1 LEAVKTMAKEIPMRK
16 FMAKGRA
23 WLFGLG
29 LLAGQALAALPDPV
43 AFSWALEN
51 GDVARVR
58 AWLDEG
64 LDPEFFG
71 QRIGTGLMSAAWYGN
86 IEMMRLFVER
96 GANPRRV
103 NSHGEQALQLAAWNG
118 HLDAVKWL
126 LDHGAAINRDGD
138 YWGALHYAAFNG
150 HQELARH
157 LIERG
162 ADVNARSPNGSTPL
176 MMTAREGR
184 EEVAKLLLEAGADT
198 RAKNDW
204 GDTALALAMRHDHYR
219 LGKMISSPE
228 EFEIAVNAPKADS
241 VAPSRS
247 APPPAEIEEL
257 LAKLRESEAAG
268 LSSEHLRAQLRLRI
282 DELRAQAVAQR
293 AARRPAPLPYRPN
306 RIVVT
311 AKRNQFGGERAQ
323 ITAKSRTAKK
333 PPASLPV
340 KKAAAAKGKPPVQAK
355 AKGADRNAIIQA
367 RIAELMRQIRLAEA
381 QGRPTEALRQELYE
395 AVEAQK

>member
-1 LEAVKTMAKEIPMRK
+1 MAKEIPMRK

-23 WLFGLG
+23 WLIGLV
-29 LLAGQALAALPDPV
+29 LLTGQALAALPDPV
-43 AFSWALEN
+43 AFNWALEN

-71 QRIGTGLMSAAWYGN
+71 QRIGTGLMSAAWHGN
-86 IEMMRLFVER
+86 IEMMQLFVER

-118 HLDAVKWL
+118 HLEAVKWL
-126 LDHGAAINRDGD
+126 LEHGAAINRDGD

-150 HQELARH
+150 HQELARY

-184 EEVAKLLLEAGADT
+184 EGLAKVLLEAGADT
-198 RAKNDW
+198 QAKNDW
-204 GDTALALAMRHDHYR
+204 GDTALALAMRYDHYR

-228 EFEIAVNAPKADS
+228 EFEIAVKAPKEDS
-241 VAPSRS
+241 VAPPRS
-247 APPPAEIEEL
+247 VPPPAEIEEL

-268 LSSEHLRAQLRLRI
+268 QPSEHLRAQLRLRI
-282 DELRAQAVAQR
+282 DELRAQAVTQR
-293 AARRPAPLPYRPN
+293 VARRPAPLPYRPN
-306 RIVVT
+306 RVVIT

-323 ITAKSRTAKK
+323 ITAKSRTTKK
-333 PPASLPV
+333 APASVPV
-340 KKAAAAKGKPPVQAK
+340 KKSAASKGKLPAQTKTPGV
-355 AKGADRNAIIQA
+355 DRNALQA

-381 QGRPTEALRQELYE
+381 QGQPAEALRQELYE